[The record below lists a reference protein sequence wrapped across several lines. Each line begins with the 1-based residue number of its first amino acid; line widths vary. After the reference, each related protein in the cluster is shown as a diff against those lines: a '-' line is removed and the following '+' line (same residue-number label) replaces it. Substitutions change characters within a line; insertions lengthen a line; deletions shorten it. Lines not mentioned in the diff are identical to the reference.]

1 MRIRSILIPLAFC
14 PLPVSQARA
23 LNIIPTFVDSSD
35 QAWTDTQ
42 KSVVLEA
49 IGDWEKRI
57 LDNQTINVSFDLTH
71 AAAIGATDSVLA
83 RWAGTIKVLPPSVY
97 PWTPTVQQVI
107 EFNQDLMNPSLPN
120 QLEFTAGVVAP
131 GDWDGLSVTRHELC
145 HMLGFTQYFYWQGH
159 TDKWSIHVSGT
170 TFNPGGLN
178 VQMDNA
184 IDVSNVADSG
194 PTAGDLMTPTMPNGV
209 RKQIGATDLKM
220 LEVAYH
226 YAMIPG
232 DLDRDGKVDF
242 SDLAALARSYGQS
255 NATWD
260 SGDFNNDGTVGFDD
274 LTALARNYGETLD
287 TYGFGLSA
295 GAASQPT
302 AAQLGQPTP
311 TVRADVEAAFAEIP
325 EPRDVSVLLPIAAAM
340 VRRRTTSARTT
351 GA

>member
-1 MRIRSILIPLAFC
+1 MRIHTILIPLAFW
-14 PLPVSQARA
+14 PLPASQARA
-23 LNIIPTFVDSSD
+23 VSIIPTFVDSSD
-35 QAWTDTQ
+35 QAWTDSQ
-42 KSVVLEA
+42 KAVILAA
-49 IGDWEKRI
+49 IGDWENRI
-57 LDNQTINVSFDLTH
+57 LDDQTIHVSFDLTH
-71 AAAIGATDSVLA
+71 AAAIGVTDSVLA
-83 RWAGTIKVLPPSVY
+83 RWAGTIKVLPQSVY
-97 PWTPTVQQVI
+97 PWTPTVRQVI
-107 EFNQDLMNPSLPN
+107 EFNEDLMNPGLPN
-120 QLEFTAGVVAP
+120 HLEFTAGAIAP

-159 TDKWSIHVSGT
+159 TDKWSSHVSGT
-170 TFNPGGLN
+170 TFDPGGLS

-184 IDVSNVADSG
+184 TDVSHVADTG

-209 RKQIGATDLKM
+209 RKEIGATDLKM

-242 SDLAALARSYGQS
+242 SDLAALARSYEQG

-274 LTALARNYGETLD
+274 LLALARNYGQTLD
-287 TYGFGLSA
+287 TYGFGQSA
-295 GAASQPT
+295 GAASQQG
-302 AAQLGQPTP
+302 AAQLDQLTP
-311 TVRADVEAAFAEIP
+311 IVRADVAAAFAEVP
-325 EPRDVSVLLPIAAAM
+325 EAPEVSVLFPIAAAM

>member
-1 MRIRSILIPLAFC
+1 MRIRSIFIPLAFC
-14 PLPVSQARA
+14 LLPLSQARA

-35 QAWTDTQ
+35 QAWTDSQ
-42 KSVVLEA
+42 KSVILEA
-49 IGDWEKRI
+49 IGDWENRI

-83 RWAGTIKVLPPSVY
+83 RWAGTIKVLPRSVY

-107 EFNQDLMNPSLPN
+107 EFNEDLMNPSLPN
-120 QLEFTAGVVAP
+120 HLEFTAGVVAP

-159 TDKWSIHVSGT
+159 ADKWSSHVSGT
-170 TFNPGGLN
+170 TFDPGGLS

-184 IDVSNVADSG
+184 IDVSHVADSG

-232 DLDRDGKVDF
+232 DLNRDGKVDF
-242 SDLAALARSYGQS
+242 SDLAGMARSYGQS

-260 SGDFNNDGTVGFDD
+260 SGDFDNDGTVGFDD
-274 LTALARNYGETLD
+274 LVALVRNYGQTLD
-287 TYGFGLSA
+287 PNGFGQSA
-295 GAASQPT
+295 DAASQPT
-302 AAQLGQPTP
+302 AAQ
-311 TVRADVEAAFAEIP
+311 RAQLSSIFRGEVEAAIAEIP
-325 EPRDVSVLLPIAAAM
+325 EPLEVSVLFPIAAAI
-340 VRRRTTSARTT
+340 VRRRTPIR
-351 GA
+351 